1 MIIKKLFLNTW
12 PSYQKNIEEKE
23 SIIPL
28 FCFETLKIRFWKD
41 IGDERGQRTEKN
53 WTVPAS
59 GKRWRESNLRF
70 AASRSSLFDHFQIV
84 LKFYRESG
92 SFFREKLSA
101 KSIFFFFYREKFISK
116 KKKYTLTLLFIR
128 AFPSTVDCNVEKE
141 RNGEKNNR
149 RRGKNNSPA
158 RKGTLKKRKK
168 IKRPVV

>member
-101 KSIFFFFYREKFISK
+101 KSIFFFFFTEKSLSPRKKNILLLSFLYALFPALSIATLKRRETVK
-116 KKKYTLTLLFIR
+116 KITG
-128 AFPSTVDCNVEKE
+128 A
-141 RNGEKNNR
+141 GEKIIPR
-149 RRGKNNSPA
+149 RAKEP
-158 RKGTLKKRKK
+158 
-168 IKRPVV
+168 